1 MTRRWISLVIVS
13 SAMVVAGSAGIAAQ
27 DLVPCKPLA
36 PGARCGASLS
46 GNVWQLDFGAPKPA
60 PAPPQEPNVSHWQHS
75 PATRLMTVKALQ
87 VPALLDPVD
96 CKMVK
101 PVDPTLD
108 PKSVFTHSG
117 HAILSGRVATVAPC
131 KTK

>member
-1 MTRRWISLVIVS
+1 MTRRWIRLVIVS
-13 SAMVVAGSAGIAAQ
+13 SATVVAGSAVIAAQ
-27 DLVPCKPLA
+27 ELLPCKPLA
-36 PGARCGASLS
+36 PGARCAAPS
-46 GNVWQLDFGAPKPA
+46 GSVWQLDFGAPKPA
-60 PAPPQEPNVSHWQHS
+60 PAPPQEPITSHWQHS
-75 PATRLMTVKALQ
+75 PMTRLMTVKALQ

-101 PVDPTLD
+101 PMDPTLD

-117 HAILSGRVATVAPC
+117 HAVLAGRVATVAPC